1 VVHDLVYALPSD
13 VDRATGE
20 CDENVLPSWV
30 LRIILPQR
38 GRGTCSHLI
47 VHGFDVP
54 ARTFGTHKVHLAKF
68 YLVLVRLR
76 SEATPSNDRNLQSDA
91 DGGQSLPLGLPG
103 PVPYGETLFA
113 LSCRRTTHSSE
124 MRRIATTDV
133 VGR

>member
-1 VVHDLVYALPSD
+1 MRTRLTSTEQPGNVTRMFYLVGSS
-13 VDRATGE
+13 
-20 CDENVLPSWV
+20 VLFCLSG
-30 LRIILPQR
+30 
-38 GRGTCSHLI
+38 GRGTCGHLI

-76 SEATPSNDRNLQSDA
+76 SEATPSNDRDLQSDA

-103 PVPYGETLFA
+103 PVPYGETLFG